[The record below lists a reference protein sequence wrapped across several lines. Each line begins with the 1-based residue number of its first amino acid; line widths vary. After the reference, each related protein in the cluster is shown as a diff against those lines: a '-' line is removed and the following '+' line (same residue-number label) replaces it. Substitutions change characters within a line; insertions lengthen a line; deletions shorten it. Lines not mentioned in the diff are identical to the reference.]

1 MRRALLSFLFAAG
14 AAVPASATDVRL
26 GLMGGASLLE
36 SKDTSLSH
44 AALTDEVT
52 LGRSVLG
59 GLAIE
64 LDFGRDRLAFEGTI
78 GPYHNDVDRSC
89 IETVPG
95 PTQCVPEPSTSTSH
109 VLFYAMHYRHL
120 FGEGGWRPSLGLG
133 LGGKRYS
140 FKEDFLIPPET
151 SPTFEA
157 SLGAETAGRT
167 AFRVEAR
174 GVYSTNNPLIQGR
187 SQFELQLRASVLFG
201 AGR

>member
-1 MRRALLSFLFAAG
+1 MKRTLMAIVVFAIG

-36 SKDTSLSH
+36 RKDTSLTH
-44 AALTDEVT
+44 GPLTDEVT

-59 GLAIE
+59 GLAFE
-64 LDFGRDRLAFEGTI
+64 LDFGRDRLAFEGTY

-89 IETVPG
+89 IERVTG
-95 PTQCVPEPSTSTSH
+95 DQCVPEPLFSTSH
-109 VLFYAMHYRHL
+109 VLFYGMHYRHL
-120 FGEGGWRPSLGLG
+120 FGDGGWRPSLGLG
-133 LGGKRYS
+133 IGGKKYS
-140 FKEDFLIPPET
+140 FKEDFA
-151 SPTFEA
+151 SPTETGPAFDA

-174 GVYSTNNPLIQGR
+174 GVYITNNPLIQGR

-201 AGR
+201 LAQ